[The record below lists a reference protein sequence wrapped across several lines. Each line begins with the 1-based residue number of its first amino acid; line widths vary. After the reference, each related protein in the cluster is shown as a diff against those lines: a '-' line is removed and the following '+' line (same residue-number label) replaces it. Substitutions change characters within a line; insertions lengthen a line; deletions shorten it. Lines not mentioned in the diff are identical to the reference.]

1 MCNNNHWNIA
11 QIVPDCQLKTRPV
24 QGQQEKLKAEWQSEN
39 GGGVESA
46 EQALIKA
53 ASDRNCQVVAL
64 VEATI
69 MRTAHRGGTEV
80 DWEEN
85 HWLSQQ
91 TKKRNMEPRGEEVPH
106 WNEGKGESCGCIGP
120 ALPLKNL
127 QKIKL

>member
-39 GGGVESA
+39 GGGGESA

-53 ASDRNCQVVAL
+53 ASDRNCRPVVAL

-85 HWLSQQ
+85 HWLFHS
-91 TKKRNMEPRGEEVPH
+91 KPKRGIWSPDVKRYRTEMKEKVRAVVALVPPCP
-106 WNEGKGESCGCIGP
+106 W
-120 ALPLKNL
+120 
-127 QKIKL
+127 